1 MTRSRSFTAE
11 ERAAWAPLG
20 ALLELLPRQ
29 LDAQLLRDDDL
40 THFDYFTLSMLAL
53 TPGRRLR
60 MSALATMSHATLP
73 RMSHAVTRLEKR
85 GYVRREAAADD
96 ARATDVVLTFAGRRA
111 VIRATPG
118 HVSNVR
124 EHVLDA
130 LEPEQLDQLRDIA
143 HAILTRLDPDQRM
156 WVAQAVTEDD
166 ATARGS
172 IRAVRGHPVGNDGA
186 ARGVGRASTSL

>member
-1 MTRSRSFTAE
+1 MTRSRSFTPE

-85 GYVRREAAADD
+85 GYVRRETAADD

-143 HAILTRLDPDQRM
+143 HAILTRLHPDQRT
-156 WVAQAVTEDD
+156 WVAQ
-166 ATARGS
+166 R
-172 IRAVRGHPVGNDGA
+172 
-186 ARGVGRASTSL
+186 